1 MTQVATFSGVIPPVM
16 TPFTADLAPDKE
28 RFVAHCQW
36 LLDQGATG
44 LAPFGTTGEANSLS
58 VDERLALLDAI
69 VKAGI
74 RPALLMPGTGCCA
87 LSDSVRMTGRAV
99 AAGCGGVLLLPPF
112 FYKGL
117 SDDAVFRSIA
127 EVIDRVGDDR
137 LRVYLYHIPPVA
149 QVGFSLEI
157 VGRLIEAYPG
167 IVVGLKD
174 SSGDWSNTEAL
185 LKAFPGF
192 ATFSG
197 SEVFLLANLRGGGV
211 GSITATGNVNLAAIR
226 ALFDRW
232 QDADADALQAD
243 ITALRE
249 TIQAYPMIPA
259 LKAVIAS
266 YRADPAWAAVRP
278 PLLDL
283 DQRQATLLL
292 DALRA
297 RAFPLAA

>member
-69 VKAGI
+69 VEAGI

>member
-1 MTQVATFSGVIPPVM
+1 MTQVETFSGVIPPVM

-28 RFVAHCQW
+28 RFVAHCRW

-69 VKAGI
+69 VEAGI
-74 RPALLMPGTGCCA
+74 RPELLMPGTGCCA
-87 LSDSVRMTGRAV
+87 LSDSVLMTGRAV

-112 FYKGL
+112 FYKNL

-266 YRADPAWAAVRP
+266 HRADPAWAAVRP

-283 DQRQATLLL
+283 ASGQANALL
-292 DALRA
+292 DALRS